1 MLDND
6 DNDIDYEYDYYKYNY
21 QGSFSRFLDSHPNLL
36 KKNLTMGQF
45 KKELGKKTIFRITFD
60 FDSQKE
66 DKINFWDCLRLETL
80 DISHYNI
87 YLYKNK
93 YKKQFTIDLNNT
105 VEKCKK
111 EIFEFR
117 NIPMERLKFY
127 TEPKKNNNLDSIV
140 ELKDNKVLKEIN
152 IFKRDIKIKITEPI
166 NKSLI
171 YLEYPDKKIK
181 KIYTD
186 LCNTGLEFLEE
197 IQNNKIND
205 SYDIKYN
212 MYYNNKL
219 MTLNSLLINN
229 GIKAGDLIKL
239 KSRQILKSFLKT
251 LTGKTI
257 EIYFSPQ
264 ETIELYKNYIEL
276 VEGIPPVQQRLLFAG
291 KMLEDNRTLKEY
303 NILQETTLH
312 LVLRLR
318 GGNYLLK

>member
-1 MLDND
+1 
-6 DNDIDYEYDYYKYNY
+6 
-21 QGSFSRFLDSHPNLL
+21 
-36 KKNLTMGQF
+36 
-45 KKELGKKTIFRITFD
+45 
-60 FDSQKE
+60 
-66 DKINFWDCLRLETL
+66 
-80 DISHYNI
+80 
-87 YLYKNK
+87 
-93 YKKQFTIDLNNT
+93 
-105 VEKCKK
+105 
-111 EIFEFR
+111 
-117 NIPMERLKFY
+117 MERLKFY